1 MSTSRHPIALKLEGL
16 VGGDTKLLAT
26 VMALPLL
33 DGIFPALVLAGALKE
48 TTTALPVVGELPIG
62 VVQVGLLVFGGSATV
77 AVVLAEMSGSRME
90 RVRTILVVG
99 TVVTVGAALEAAIAP
114 TLASVLTLHVFERF
128 AALVIVAIAAK
139 TASARIGEYLPRPG
153 VIVGA
158 GLIASLNFSNP
169 TLEPVANT
177 ELIWL
182 AAGSAIVGT
191 AFALITAL
199 LAPHL
204 RARMAIDRFRF
215 GSAVALGLLA
225 LSILKLPVGSAP
237 LLVIAVTALFAFEPD
252 ANADGDATPGDAP
265 LGQTPAVAAPDG
277 GDHDG
282 PSATTN
288 PAVNADAAGAAATT
302 AAAAPTIATERH
314 DVDTPDADDP
324 IATVDDAA
332 DDEPGDSDAPSDTD
346 EPGDSDVPSDTDV
359 ANEDDVTSGHDSGV
373 AGEADT
379 SNADG
384 PGDDHGEDGDDA
396 LEVDREPWL

>member
-16 VGGDTKLLAT
+16 VGGDAKLLAT

-33 DGIFPALVLAGALKE
+33 DGIFPALVLAGALE
-48 TTTALPVVGELPIG
+48 ESTAALPVVGELPIG

-77 AVVLAEMSGSRME
+77 AVVLAEMEGSRTE

-99 TVVTVGAALEAAIAP
+99 TVLTAGAALEAAIAP

-191 AFALITAL
+191 AFALLTAL

-237 LLVIAVTALFAFEPD
+237 LLVVAVTALFAFEPD
-252 ANADGDATPGDAP
+252 SADDVDATPGDGPAADAR
-265 LGQTPAVAAPDG
+265 AVAATDG
-277 GDHDG
+277 GDHHDSAG
-282 PSATTN
+282 SASTTAPAAADMAASDDATGAVDENQPGSDPVPSAST
-288 PAVNADAAGAAATT
+288 
-302 AAAAPTIATERH
+302 PT
-314 DVDTPDADDP
+314 
-324 IATVDDAA
+324 
-332 DDEPGDSDAPSDTD
+332 
-346 EPGDSDVPSDTDV
+346 
-359 ANEDDVTSGHDSGV
+359 
-373 AGEADT
+373 
-379 SNADG
+379 DG
-384 PGDDHGEDGDDA
+384 LDGDDA
-396 LEVDREPWL
+396 NPTATLDDASEDETSADDDAGDASAVDREPWL

>member
-1 MSTSRHPIALKLEGL
+1 MSTSRHPIALRLEGL

-33 DGIFPALVLAGALKE
+33 DGIFPALVLAGALEE
-48 TTTALPVVGELPIG
+48 TTAALPVVGELPIG

-77 AVVLAEMSGSRME
+77 AVVLAEMEGSRME

-99 TVVTVGAALEAAIAP
+99 SILTAGAALEAAIAP
-114 TLASVLTLHVFERF
+114 TLASLLQLHIFERF

-139 TASARIGEYLPRPG
+139 TASARIGEYLPRPA

-158 GLIASLNFSNP
+158 GLIASLDLSNP

-182 AAGSAIVGT
+182 AAGSAVVGT
-191 AFALITAL
+191 TFALTTAL

-237 LLVIAVTALFAFEPD
+237 LLVVAVTALFAFEPD
-252 ANADGDATPGDAP
+252 
-265 LGQTPAVAAPDG
+265 
-277 GDHDG
+277 
-282 PSATTN
+282 SATR
-288 PAVNADAAGAAATT
+288 VT
-302 AAAAPTIATERH
+302 A
-314 DVDTPDADDP
+314 
-324 IATVDDAA
+324 
-332 DDEPGDSDAPSDTD
+332 DEPGDATADDDQTPSDASTVTATDGGNETEAAVAFDDTATTDDATANDATVDHTTANDAMADDD
-346 EPGDSDVPSDTDV
+346 EDTGTTDDDSD
-359 ANEDDVTSGHDSGV
+359 
-373 AGEADT
+373 
-379 SNADG
+379 
-384 PGDDHGEDGDDA
+384 DA
-396 LEVDREPWL
+396 FKVDREPWL

>member
-16 VGGDTKLLAT
+16 VGGDAKLLAT

-33 DGIFPALVLAGALKE
+33 DGIFPALVLAGALEE

-99 TVVTVGAALEAAIAP
+99 TIITVGAAFEAAIAP

-191 AFALITAL
+191 AFALLTAL

-237 LLVIAVTALFAFEPD
+237 LLVVAVTALFAFEPD
-252 ANADGDATPGDAP
+252 SADDVDVTPDDASPGQAA
-265 LGQTPAVAAPDG
+265 AVAATDG
-277 GDHDG
+277 GDHQD
-282 PSATTN
+282 
-288 PAVNADAAGAAATT
+288 PAVTADAPTGT
-302 AAAAPTIATERH
+302 AAAANAPAGSTTAGGASAAA
-314 DVDTPDADDP
+314 DALDDDAVASFADSDDGDASDGETDDDP
-324 IATVDDAA
+324 SDAA
-332 DDEPGDSDAPSDTD
+332 DTD
-346 EPGDSDVPSDTDV
+346 D
-359 ANEDDVTSGHDSGV
+359 
-373 AGEADT
+373 
-379 SNADG
+379 
-384 PGDDHGEDGDDA
+384 DDA
-396 LEVDREPWL
+396 SDDRDDPLDVDREPWL

>member
-1 MSTSRHPIALKLEGL
+1 MSTSRHPVALKLEGF
-16 VGGDTKLLAT
+16 VGGDAKLLAT

-33 DGIFPALVLAGALKE
+33 DGIFPALVLAGALEE

-99 TVVTVGAALEAAIAP
+99 SVLTAGAALEAAIAP
-114 TLASVLTLHVFERF
+114 TLASVLQLHIFERF

-139 TASARIGEYLPRPG
+139 TASARIGEYLPRPA

-158 GLIASLNFSNP
+158 GLIASLDLSNP

-182 AAGSAIVGT
+182 AAGSAVVGT
-191 AFALITAL
+191 AFALATAL

-237 LLVIAVTALFAFEPD
+237 LLVVAVTALFAFEPD
-252 ANADGDATPGDAP
+252 ANDDVDVTPDDAPGQGGAVTATDGGGNEDPAVTTNQLVDDTDARLANDQNTAPSAPATSVSADASVNLTGPDSDEPVATSDDSSGHAGHGDESGAGDTTADAENPGERDGSGDAD
-265 LGQTPAVAAPDG
+265 DG
-277 GDHDG
+277 SEPG
-282 PSATTN
+282 PSA
-288 PAVNADAAGAAATT
+288 ADAT
-302 AAAAPTIATERH
+302 
-314 DVDTPDADDP
+314 DADP
-324 IATVDDAA
+324 GAG
-332 DDEPGDSDAPSDTD
+332 DER
-346 EPGDSDVPSDTDV
+346 
-359 ANEDDVTSGHDSGV
+359 
-373 AGEADT
+373 
-379 SNADG
+379 
-384 PGDDHGEDGDDA
+384 DDA

>member
-1 MSTSRHPIALKLEGL
+1 MSTSRHPIALRLENA
-16 VGGDTKLLAT
+16 VGGDAKLLAT

-33 DGIFPALVLAGALKE
+33 DGIFPALVLAGALEE
-48 TTTALPVVGELPIG
+48 TAGPFPVVGAIPIG

-77 AVVLAEMSGSRME
+77 AVVLAEMDGTRME
-90 RVRTILVVG
+90 RVRTILLVG
-99 TVVTVGAALEAAIAP
+99 GVLTAGAALEAAIAP

-158 GLIASLNFSNP
+158 GLIASLDLSNP

-182 AAGSAIVGT
+182 AAGSAIAGT
-191 AFALITAL
+191 AFALLTAL

-225 LSILKLPVGSAP
+225 LSILQLPVGSAP

-252 ANADGDATPGDAP
+252 AGSGVPDEH
-265 LGQTPAVAAPDG
+265 AVAATDDVVAATDG
-277 GDHDG
+277 GNREPDALGDAVHD
-282 PSATTN
+282 PPTDESLDE
-288 PAVNADAAGAAATT
+288 PAVDEPLDDVAEREAGEHEADHADEAAETSG
-302 AAAAPTIATERH
+302 
-314 DVDTPDADDP
+314 
-324 IATVDDAA
+324 
-332 DDEPGDSDAPSDTD
+332 DDEDDSPLD
-346 EPGDSDVPSDTDV
+346 
-359 ANEDDVTSGHDSGV
+359 
-373 AGEADT
+373 
-379 SNADG
+379 
-384 PGDDHGEDGDDA
+384 
-396 LEVDREPWL
+396 VDREPWL

>member
-16 VGGDTKLLAT
+16 VGGDAKLLAT

-33 DGIFPALVLAGALKE
+33 DGIFPALVLAGALEE

-99 TVVTVGAALEAAIAP
+99 SVLTLGAALEAAIAP

-158 GLIASLNFSNP
+158 GLIASLDLSNP

-191 AFALITAL
+191 AFALLTAL

-237 LLVIAVTALFAFEPD
+237 LLVVAVTALFAFEPD

-265 LGQTPAVAAPDG
+265 PDQTPAVAATDG
-277 GDHDG
+277 GDHDD
-282 PSATTN
+282 SSVT
-288 PAVNADAAGAAATT
+288 ADAPAGTTAGADAPAPTAAT
-302 AAAAPTIATERH
+302 ADAHGNPPAPA
-314 DVDTPDADDP
+314 DANASVDALDAD
-324 IATVDDAA
+324 TVASFDGSHDR
-332 DDEPGDSDAPSDTD
+332 DDSDTSD
-346 EPGDSDVPSDTDV
+346 
-359 ANEDDVTSGHDSGV
+359 
-373 AGEADT
+373 
-379 SNADG
+379 
-384 PGDDHGEDGDDA
+384 PGDDSETVTGENSETVTGDDSSDTGDDA
-396 LEVDREPWL
+396 LDVDREPWL